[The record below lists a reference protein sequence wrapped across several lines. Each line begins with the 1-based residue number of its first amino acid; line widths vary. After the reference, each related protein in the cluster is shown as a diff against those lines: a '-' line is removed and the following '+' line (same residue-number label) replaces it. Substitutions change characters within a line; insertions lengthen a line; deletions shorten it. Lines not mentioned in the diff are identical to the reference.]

1 MANRVRKFR
10 PANWLRPA
18 KDAPQDGTRG
28 RKRIVGRGRYDA
40 TDQHS
45 PFLKILLPPTL

>member
-28 RKRIVGRGRYDA
+28 GKRIVRRGKYDA
-40 TDQHS
+40 TEQPS
-45 PFLKILLPPTL
+45 PFLRALLPPTL